1 MVARFLIP
9 PVHETLGCHGHSSE
23 CLGTHDSRR
32 RSDCGGDGRPRE
44 GREGLGRRELLE
56 YLHRDGGIS
65 AAPRETRRKGCKR
78 TL

>member
-1 MVARFLIP
+1 MS
-9 PVHETLGCHGHSSE
+9 PVSRLPSRRLSTPSE
-23 CLGTHDSRR
+23 RRGVRDSRR
-32 RSDCGGDGRPRE
+32 RGDCSGDGRSRE

-56 YLHRDGGIS
+56 YLHPDGVIS